1 MEEARKG
8 KQNGACDWIIGGERK
23 LPNYLAGA
31 SLLWRGFG
39 RCWSGERGISRV
51 IFPLERKKWAT
62 PGFIDLN
69 CFAIMGKNHRMI
81 KFFSKPVVAIACGI
95 LFLASL
101 PALGIPITSSN
112 GKTVDFAGVKSASPA
127 GLEVQVTKDAP
138 PLTLPWSRLDLKK
151 LETENP
157 QIHEARKKTLEGTVV
172 ELNLGSFAPEK
183 PMEAKPTDRTG
194 RLEAEG
200 IYEKSVKGG
209 ADDNFSSL
217 KLALKVPGGKAKGI
231 FLFVT
236 GAAIKSPDGAGKF
249 VAGIFDTTS
258 TAIAKQGPW
267 FPYGA
272 QQGLAIAGLE
282 VDGNG
287 AKKGAAPYHEV
298 SKGIGDALLRAI
310 DMVADGAKREEL
322 KTVPLI
328 MYGRDVGGGA
338 FVYNLAQWK
347 PERIA
352 AAVVAKGAFYD
363 AEPTEASAKVPLM
376 FVQGEYDNDWELFG
390 GKNLANEVVEK
401 YANLKPNWTYAL
413 EPRGTSGDSLQVYTI
428 VQAFLDRVTPMRI
441 GGVGLTEIDRS
452 SSWVGDIKAK
462 TASQAGGGTEWT
474 ADKTWLPD
482 AQFAKSWE
490 GFVNGTLEPKIPG
503 Q

>member
-1 MEEARKG
+1 MMK
-8 KQNGACDWIIGGERK
+8 KFST
-23 LPNYLAGA
+23 
-31 SLLWRGFG
+31 SL
-39 RCWSGERGISRV
+39 I
-51 IFPLERKKWAT
+51 
-62 PGFIDLN
+62 
-69 CFAIMGKNHRMI
+69 
-81 KFFSKPVVAIACGI
+81 VAICCTV
-95 LFLASL
+95 FLGPPLAW
-101 PALGIPITSSN
+101 GIPITSSK

-157 QIHEARKKTLEGTVV
+157 QIHEAPKKTLEGEVV
-172 ELNLGSFAPEK
+172 ELNLGSFAPDKSMETK
-183 PMEAKPTDRTG
+183 PADRSG

-209 ADDNFSSL
+209 GDDNFSSL
-217 KLALKVPGGKAKGI
+217 KLALKLPGGKAKGI
-231 FLFVT
+231 FLYVT
-236 GAAIKSPDGAGKF
+236 GAAIKSPDGGEKF
-249 VAGIFDTTS
+249 AAGIFDTTS

-267 FPYGA
+267 FPYVA
-272 QQGLAIAGLE
+272 QHGLAIAGLA
-282 VDGNG
+282 VDSSGS
-287 AKKGAAPYHEV
+287 KKGTVPYYEV

-328 MYGRDVGGGA
+328 LYGRDVGGGA

-352 AAVVAKGAFYD
+352 AAVVAKGAFYN

-376 FVQGEYDNDWELFG
+376 FIQGEYDNDWELFG

-428 VQAFLDRVTPMRI
+428 TQTFLDRVTPMRI

-462 TASQAGGGTEWT
+462 TASQAGGSTEWT

>member
-1 MEEARKG
+1 MMK
-8 KQNGACDWIIGGERK
+8 
-23 LPNYLAGA
+23 
-31 SLLWRGFG
+31 
-39 RCWSGERGISRV
+39 
-51 IFPLERKKWAT
+51 IFPVSMMAVV
-62 PGFIDLN
+62 
-69 CFAIMGKNHRMI
+69 CCAI
-81 KFFSKPVVAIACGI
+81 FFVSPSAC
-95 LFLASL
+95 
-101 PALGIPITSSN
+101 GIPITSSN

-157 QIHEARKKTLEGTVV
+157 QIHEARKKTLDGKKV

-183 PMEAKPTDRTG
+183 PMETKPADRMG

-200 IYEKSVKGG
+200 IFERSVKGG
-209 ADDNFSSL
+209 GDDNFSSL
-217 KLALKVPGGKAKGI
+217 KLALKLPGGKAKGI
-231 FLFVT
+231 FLYVT
-236 GAAIKSPDGAGKF
+236 GAAVKSPDGGEKF
-249 VAGIFDTTS
+249 SAGIFDTTS

-267 FPYGA
+267 FPYAGRH
-272 QQGLAIAGLE
+272 GLAIAGIA
-282 VDGNG
+282 VDDSGP
-287 AKKGAAPYHEV
+287 KKGAVPYYEV

-322 KTVPLI
+322 KTAPLI

-338 FVYNLAQWK
+338 LVYNLAQWK

-352 AAVVAKGAFYD
+352 AAVVAKGAFYN

-390 GKNLANEVVEK
+390 GKNLADEVVGK
-401 YANLKPNWTYAL
+401 YANLTPNWTYAL

-428 VQAFLDRVTPMRI
+428 VQAFLDSVTPMRI
-441 GGVGLTEIDRS
+441 GGVGLTAIDRT

-462 TASQAGGGTEWT
+462 QTSQAGGGTEWT

-482 AQFAKSWE
+482 AQFAKLWE
-490 GFVNGTLEPKIPG
+490 GFVTGTLEPKIPG